1 MLILQ
6 GVWSLGGGLR
16 LWAEDAELPA
26 VAAPRRGRRPKVPR
40 PRDHPFACAPERLRE
55 VVEGRGEAAAVTLVL
70 PTGGSGPL
78 ASPDLVRELVPD
90 GPAQMA
96 DGLAP
101 WRVPAVGLVRAG
113 DSLRFLAE
121 VAGLALA
128 LVAAGRTL
136 PGLVVEEGG
145 LAARWRPVPRPDDTA
160 RLRLLARAM
169 PPVCRAEQVGDSLEG
184 RQAGEG

>member
-26 VAAPRRGRRPKVPR
+26 VAAPPAGALDLLLRLAGLEAGLEEEPGRR
-40 PRDHPFACAPERLRE
+40 
-55 VVEGRGEAAAVTLVL
+55 
-70 PTGGSGPL
+70 
-78 ASPDLVRELVPD
+78 
-90 GPAQMA
+90 
-96 DGLAP
+96 
-101 WRVPAVGLVRAG
+101 LVRAG

-136 PGLVVEEGG
+136 PGLVVEEAG

-184 RQAGEG
+184 RQAGEVLGEVLDGLVDAAARSALAGRRLLPARRGRRPGAVPAAEAWLAALTAA